1 MSVDKEELGFS
12 LFHGTSSIFLD
23 SINQSGLGGE
33 NLSEKFEINA
43 MFSQIVDA
51 FNGKYRDC
59 YWWVGEGFICEKMVR
74 QEVTNGGFNFR
85 YGGVY
90 LTPSFE
96 TAKNYATSNKYG
108 SELISYFIRG
118 YEELFKLD
126 PILADQIFPTS
137 HPLRQLIVLDPA
149 PVVLE
154 VAGITKDCLVTEQGK
169 PIEAQLELMK
179 QVPEVIWQQFNF
191 ESTKPIAWENIK
203 QIDLNG

>member
-43 MFSQIVDA
+43 MFSQVVDA

-59 YWWVGEGFICEKMVR
+59 NWWVGESFICEKMVG

-108 SELISYFIRG
+108 SELISYFIRS

-154 VAGITKDCLVTEQGK
+154 VVGITKDCLVTEQGK

-203 QIDLNG
+203 QIDLHG

>member
-1 MSVDKEELGFS
+1 MSVYKEELGFP

-33 NLSEKFEINA
+33 NVSKKFEINA
-43 MFSQIVDA
+43 MFSQVVDA
-51 FNGKYRDC
+51 FNSKYKDC
-59 YWWVGEGFICEKMVR
+59 NWWVGEGFICEKMVR

-90 LTPSFE
+90 LTPSLK

-108 SELISYFIRG
+108 SELISYFIRS

-126 PILADQIFPTS
+126 PMLADKIFPIA
-137 HPLRQLIVLDPA
+137 HPLRQLIALNPV

-154 VAGITKDCLVTEQGK
+154 VVGITKDCLVTEQGM
-169 PIEAQLELMK
+169 PIEEQLELMR
-179 QVPEVIWQQFNF
+179 QFPEELWQQFNF
-191 ESTKPIAWENIK
+191 ESTKPIFWENIK